1 MWGRLTA
8 WLRARIRRRAIDGE
22 VDEELQFHLGEATAA
37 YERQGLPR
45 VEARRRALAELGGMT
60 QTREAVRA
68 VRATWLDA
76 LSYDVRHA
84 ARSLRRNPIL
94 TLVVVVTLALATGAN
109 TAIVSIV
116 RGVLLRPLAYPQPAA
131 LMYFDAGPIPLS
143 VAEYLEFQ
151 QFNRSFANVGAFR
164 LGEANLLAGEQA
176 LRVRTAF
183 VDAHLLNALGVQ
195 PAQGRLFTNADSS
208 ATAPPLPGGSAI
220 AGPVALITYELWQ
233 AAFGGRPIVGQSLDV
248 DGRRM
253 QVIGVLRKGA
263 DLMDRHPDVWLPLG
277 FTPGERLARNNHNLA
292 LIGRLRAGITESAA
306 QGELRELTASWAA
319 RTGITPGP
327 GHAGH
332 VIAPTRI
339 DNDQHSLRMVSLT
352 EHILGRAAR
361 SIWVLQAAVALVLLI
376 ACANVTNLLLARAG
390 TRQREMAVLIA
401 LGASR
406 GRLLR
411 RAMTESVLLALAGG
425 GLGVL
430 LAHAG
435 VDSLVRAWPTS
446 LPRLGEVT
454 VDRAVMLVSL
464 AVAMGC
470 GVLCGIAPL
479 VQTRAQAT
487 ADALRAGARQSG
499 GSARRRVRR
508 ALVVAEMALAV
519 LVVVGAALLVRS
531 VRNLTAVD
539 AGFDRT
545 QLATFSITLPRSSFD
560 YAERVRLYQRILERV
575 RAVSGVHGAS
585 AMSGLPLEREYLGNQ
600 TELVGDSQDA
610 GSVILIDYQ
619 RVMSGFFETTGVAI
633 LQGRSFDPADAGSA
647 GGVAIVNETLA
658 RTHWP
663 GRNPIGRQL
672 RPADTKP
679 WFTVIGVARD
689 VRQDG
694 VDRPVRPEAYVL
706 VDQFTAPP
714 QSWVAISPTTMHVVL
729 RTSLPP
735 ATLVPTIRRLVSE
748 TAPGIPV
755 ARMREMDEVF
765 VDSIQR
771 TRLLAQLV
779 GGFGVLALLLAA
791 IGAYGVL
798 SWQVTE
804 RVREIGIRLALG
816 ATRAQVLSGVLTH
829 GLMLSGIGVGIG
841 LLIASALNQVIG
853 TLLFGIGPTDAGT
866 FAAVTAFMLLTTAFA
881 CWLPAWRASRVDASM
896 VLQSD

>member
-1 MWGRLTA
+1 
-8 WLRARIRRRAIDGE
+8 
-22 VDEELQFHLGEATAA
+22 
-37 YERQGLPR
+37 
-45 VEARRRALAELGGMT
+45 
-60 QTREAVRA
+60 
-68 VRATWLDA
+68 
-76 LSYDVRHA
+76 
-84 ARSLRRNPIL
+84 
-94 TLVVVVTLALATGAN
+94 
-109 TAIVSIV
+109 
-116 RGVLLRPLAYPQPAA
+116 
-131 LMYFDAGPIPLS
+131 
-143 VAEYLEFQ
+143 
-151 QFNRSFANVGAFR
+151 
-164 LGEANLLAGEQA
+164 
-176 LRVRTAF
+176 
-183 VDAHLLNALGVQ
+183 
-195 PAQGRLFTNADSS
+195 
-208 ATAPPLPGGSAI
+208 
-220 AGPVALITYELWQ
+220 
-233 AAFGGRPIVGQSLDV
+233 
-248 DGRRM
+248 
-253 QVIGVLRKGA
+253 
-263 DLMDRHPDVWLPLG
+263 
-277 FTPGERLARNNHNLA
+277 
-292 LIGRLRAGITESAA
+292 
-306 QGELRELTASWAA
+306 
-319 RTGITPGP
+319 
-327 GHAGH
+327 
-332 VIAPTRI
+332 
-339 DNDQHSLRMVSLT
+339 
-352 EHILGRAAR
+352 
-361 SIWVLQAAVALVLLI
+361 
-376 ACANVTNLLLARAG
+376 
-390 TRQREMAVLIA
+390 
-401 LGASR
+401 
-406 GRLLR
+406 
-411 RAMTESVLLALAGG
+411 
-425 GLGVL
+425 
-430 LAHAG
+430 
-435 VDSLVRAWPTS
+435 
-446 LPRLGEVT
+446 
-454 VDRAVMLVSL
+454 
-464 AVAMGC
+464 
-470 GVLCGIAPL
+470 
-479 VQTRAQAT
+479 
-487 ADALRAGARQSG
+487 
-499 GSARRRVRR
+499 
-508 ALVVAEMALAV
+508 MALAV

-633 LQGRSFDPADAGSA
+633 LQGRSFDPADTGSA

-663 GRNPIGRQL
+663 GRSPIGRQL

-735 ATLVPTIRRLVSE
+735 GALAPTITRLVSE

-755 ARMREMDEVF
+755 ARLREMDEVF

-816 ATRAQVLSGVLTH
+816 ATRAQVLSGVLTQ
-829 GLMLSGIGVGIG
+829 GLMLSSIGVGIG
-841 LLIASALNQVIG
+841 LASAVALNQVIG

-866 FAAVTAFMLLTTAFA
+866 FAAVTTLMLLTTALA